1 MPTIL
6 RIGAL
11 RFFFYSNENGE
22 PAHIHVESGDDTA
35 KYWLQPVSLARFQ
48 GFRGH
53 ELREIQAL
61 VVVHQQTF
69 LDAWHEFFGR

>member
-1 MPTIL
+1 ML
-6 RIGAL
+6 KVAIGGVANL
-11 RFFFYSNENGE
+11 DVPLLVG
-22 PAHIHVESGDDTA
+22 VGDDTA

>member
-1 MPTIL
+1 ML
-6 RIGAL
+6 KVAIGGVASL
-11 RFFFYSNENGE
+11 DVPLLVG
-22 PAHIHVESGDDTA
+22 VGDDTA